1 MSSSPELC
9 VQIDTT
15 LADHRWA
22 YLLETRPKVGDD
34 GGETQK
40 YDLGLAVGEERNESR
55 KKAAS
60 FVAVTVALGD
70 RL

>member
-1 MSSSPELC
+1 MPS
-9 VQIDTT
+9 QQT
-15 LADHRWA
+15 AKGA
-22 YLLETRPKVGDD
+22 YLLKSRPKVGDD
-34 GGETQK
+34 GGETRK

-70 RL
+70 RLQG